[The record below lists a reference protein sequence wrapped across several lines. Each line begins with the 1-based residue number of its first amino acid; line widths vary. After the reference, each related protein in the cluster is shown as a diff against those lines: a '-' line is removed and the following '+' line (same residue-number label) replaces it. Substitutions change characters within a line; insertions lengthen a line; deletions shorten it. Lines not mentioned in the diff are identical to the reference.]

1 VDLRHGSG
9 SAVLKALRLRD
20 CSDDPVS
27 MMGAGRL
34 GIFAAEI
41 FSSGCGCGNEEFS
54 AAAAAAAA
62 GRGNVR
68 FPFLGRTVIPN
79 S

>member
-1 VDLRHGSG
+1 LRHGSG

-20 CSDDPVS
+20 FSGDPVS
-27 MMGAGRL
+27 MGACSL
-34 GIFAAEI
+34 GFFAVER

-54 AAAAAAAA
+54 AVA

-68 FPFLGRTVIPN
+68 FPFLRGTMLHPIVDG
-79 S
+79 